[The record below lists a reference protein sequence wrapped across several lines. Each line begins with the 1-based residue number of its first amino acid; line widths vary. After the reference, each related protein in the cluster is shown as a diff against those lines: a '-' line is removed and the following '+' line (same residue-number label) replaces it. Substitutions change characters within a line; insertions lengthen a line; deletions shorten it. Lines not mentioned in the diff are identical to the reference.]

1 MNELELIARLRD
13 EVPLDAS
20 DAIEQSVL
28 ATIRASDG
36 APRTGVGRARRAR
49 RGSSGLGSRWLR
61 PRPVLASVL
70 ALAICAG
77 AGIGVVV
84 SRHPAR
90 PPQPQTQA
98 IAWTGRPMAP
108 WQVTGQPSFGRAR
121 TEAQLIAY
129 VTRAAAAAPKT
140 APKPHE
146 WVAVKIESAQSSG
159 GGGGYMFGPPDE
171 RQVTLQWFRVDG
183 CAQTSPIM
191 VSPSLPPT
199 KTVSGTLTLE
209 QASCD
214 QSDQAGWKS
223 YGYQYLNSLPTDPA
237 ALESVILANNPPGQY
252 LPTRT
257 DRIFSAI
264 YNLLANSEPIGAVI
278 PPKLSAALYQVL
290 RDLPG
295 VHFENDTDL
304 AGRSG
309 LGFYA
314 VLEGYDKEELVIDPV
329 TYAYMGYKDVAIRD
343 HTDTGTDGTWHVE
356 KGHVLGWEALLGSAV
371 VQHPGQLP

>member
-13 EVPLDAS
+13 EVPLDAG
-20 DAIEQSVL
+20 DAIEHSVL
-28 ATIRASDG
+28 AAIRESATAPRASG
-36 APRTGVGRARRAR
+36 CPGR
-49 RGSSGLGSRWLR
+49 RGRRGRPGRPAIRVLR
-61 PRPVLASVL
+61 PRPVLAGVL

-77 AGIGVVV
+77 AGIGVAV
-84 SRHPAR
+84 SRQPAR
-90 PPQPQTQA
+90 TPQPQPQA
-98 IAWTGRPMAP
+98 IAWAGRPMAP
-108 WQVTGQPSFGRAR
+108 WRVTGQPSFGRAR

-146 WVAVKIESAQSSG
+146 WVAVKLESAQSSG

-183 CAQTSPIM
+183 CAQTSSIT

-199 KTVSGTLTLE
+199 RTVSGTLTLD

-223 YGYQYLNSLPTDPA
+223 YSYKYLNSLPTDPA
-237 ALESVILANNPPGQY
+237 ALESVILANNPPGRY

-257 DRIFSAI
+257 DRIFEAI
-264 YNLLANSEPIGAVI
+264 YNLLANAEPIGAVI

-290 RDLPG
+290 RELPG

-314 VLEGYDKEELVIDPV
+314 VLEGYIKEELVIDPV

-356 KGHVLGWEALLGSAV
+356 KGHVLGWEALL
-371 VQHPGQLP
+371 